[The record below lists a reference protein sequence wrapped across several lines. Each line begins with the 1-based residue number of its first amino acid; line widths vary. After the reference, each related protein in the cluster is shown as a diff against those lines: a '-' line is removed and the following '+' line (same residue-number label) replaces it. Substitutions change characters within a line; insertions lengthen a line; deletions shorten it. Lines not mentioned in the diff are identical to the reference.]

1 MKICKHFFI
10 VALVVFNATNATAQN
25 IMLNVLTQNSGV
37 VKINEQI
44 YFEVTISNTNSI
56 KTVPIYKLRPQISF
70 PTTLVSIPEKGH
82 VLPKGWAI
90 ISNTNGV
97 VLLTNGT
104 DIIPENGS
112 RTILIAMKG
121 KTLGGPST
129 ISGNLTF
136 SNGVTPGS
144 VMGSPT
150 VGDNMADNN
159 STSSIM
165 VLK

>member
-1 MKICKHFFI
+1 MKICKHFII
-10 VALVVFNATNATAQN
+10 VALVVFNATNTIAQN

-44 YFEVTISNTNSI
+44 YFEVTISNTNPI

-70 PTTLVSIPEKGH
+70 PATLVSIPEKGH

-90 ISNTNGV
+90 ISNSNGV

-104 DIIPENGS
+104 DVIPENGS
-112 RTILIAMKG
+112 RTILIAMNG
-121 KTLGGPST
+121 KASGGPST

-136 SNGVTPGS
+136 SNGVAPGS
-144 VMGSPT
+144 IMGSPT
-150 VGDNMADNN
+150 LGDNMADNN
-159 STSSIM
+159 STSSIIVM
-165 VLK
+165 K